1 MKKIV
6 SMLLSVVM
14 LCSVTAGLNL
24 TACAAE
30 IGDWSDTIKYSY
42 DENTGK
48 LTLSGQGVLRPC
60 ADLSYSTG
68 FGMYDVRSVVIQEGI
83 TSISDD
89 VFASYDNLQSV
100 KMPKGMLS
108 IGDSAFSGCPGL
120 SSIIIP
126 ESVTSIGDSAFSNC
140 NNLSSIVISDSV
152 TNIGS
157 CAFEG
162 CISLQSVMLP
172 NSLLSISD
180 YTFSGCDSLQSVTL
194 PKGLLS
200 IGDNA
205 FAGCSSLQNVALPNQ
220 LRTIGD
226 YAFSVCS
233 SLSSIIIPNSVTT
246 IGDYAFDWCWLD
258 EITLSDG
265 LVTIGEGAFEDCSLT
280 KVNIPKTVKK
290 IGDNAFSGYFL
301 SVVIT
306 QDNVEIGDDAFGT
319 DTVVFCP
326 STTKINN
333 QGAGVRYTDKTPV
346 QITKAVQEADGW
358 YDEEDTNLYYI
369 VPNETGDYYANVKYI
384 FDENLNAVPC
394 EYISV
399 GGVDEGGRCYDG
411 SGYRFQLEAG
421 KRYYLAYKDSIII
434 KDFCYGDSS
443 DKKYITDD
451 AAGLKCAK
459 AAFWDDSTK
468 TYKFYYNT
476 SGVWDDEGPAFVST
490 DLNQPISGYFCGLGI
505 IFSLNS
511 PTSVKSYEILN
522 SSALNEK
529 FEKQIRSY
537 ETIKNNA
544 AVYRLHLS
552 DGTTYD
558 VKNYTMK
565 PGAGEKIGDVFWC
578 QYLLYTADGRIFGVN
593 YQYNVNKPT
602 SMNVWLDGFS
612 DNPIKVTVGH
622 NTHAYKQMVTK
633 ATTAKDGQTYKK
645 CTVCGAVTGKTVIPK
660 ASNIKL
666 SKTAYTYNG
675 KVQRPGVT
683 VKNSK
688 GKALKNGTD
697 YKISYPKGMKNVG
710 KYTVKVTLKGN
721 YSGTKS
727 LTYNINPKGT
737 SVSKV
742 KAAKK
747 GFKVTWK
754 KQATQTTGYQVQYS
768 TSSKFKSAKTV
779 TISKNKTTSK
789 SVSKLS
795 AKKKYYVRVR
805 TYKTVK
811 IGGKSVKLYS
821 GWSKAK
827 SVTTKK

>member
-24 TACAAE
+24 TAYAAE
-30 IGDWSDTIKYSY
+30 TGDWSDTIKYSY
-42 DENTGK
+42 DEDTCE
-48 LTLSGQGVLRPC
+48 LTLSGQGVLT
-60 ADLSYSTG
+60 YSDS
-68 FGMYDVRSVVIQEGI
+68 FRENFSEKDVRSVVIQEGI
-83 TSISDD
+83 TSISNG
-89 VFASYDNLQSV
+89 VFACEDDSFY
-100 KMPKGMLS
+100 
-108 IGDSAFSGCPGL
+108 GD
-120 SSIIIP
+120 
-126 ESVTSIGDSAFSNC
+126 
-140 NNLSSIVISDSV
+140 
-152 TNIGS
+152 
-157 CAFEG
+157 
-162 CISLQSVMLP
+162 
-172 NSLLSISD
+172 
-180 YTFSGCDSLQSVTL
+180 LQSVTL

-200 IGDNA
+200 IGN
-205 FAGCSSLQNVALPNQ
+205 
-220 LRTIGD
+220 
-226 YAFSVCS
+226 YAFSYCT

-265 LVTIGEGAFEDCSLT
+265 LVTIGEGAFEGCSLT

-290 IGDNAFSGYFL
+290 IGDNAFSGDFL

-306 QDNVEIGDDAFGT
+306 QDNVEIGDDAFGS

-333 QGAGVRYTDKTPV
+333 QGAGVRYTDKTPI
-346 QITKAVQEADGW
+346 QITKAVQESDGW

-369 VPNETGDYYANVKYI
+369 VPNETGDYYANVNYI

-434 KDFCYGDSS
+434 KDFCYDGSS
-443 DKKYITDD
+443 VKKYITDD

-459 AAFWDDSTK
+459 ATFWDDSTK

-505 IFSLNS
+505 TFSLNS

-578 QYLLYTADGRIFGVN
+578 QYLLYTADGRIFSVN

-645 CTVCGAVTGKTVIPK
+645 CTVCGAVTGKTVIAK

-675 KVQRPGVT
+675 KVQKPSVT

-697 YKISYPKGMKNVG
+697 YTVSYPKGMKNVG

-721 YSGTKS
+721 YSGSKS
-727 LTYNINPKGT
+727 MTYNINPKGT

-742 KAAKK
+742 TAAKK

-779 TISKNKTTSK
+779 TVSKNKTTSK

-821 GWSKAK
+821 GWSVAK

>member
-14 LCSVTAGLNL
+14 LCSVTTGLNL
-24 TACAAE
+24 TAYAAE
-30 IGDWSDTIKYSY
+30 TGDWSDTIKYSY

-60 ADLSYSTG
+60 ADLAYSTG

-89 VFASYDNLQSV
+89 VFASYYNLQSV
-100 KMPKGMLS
+100 KMPKGLLS
-108 IGDSAFSGCPGL
+108 IGDSAFSDCQGL

-126 ESVTSIGDSAFSNC
+126 ESVTSIGDSAFSYC
-140 NNLSSIVISDSV
+140 YNLSSIVISDSV
-152 TNIGS
+152 TSIGS
-157 CAFEG
+157 NAFEE
-162 CISLQSVMLP
+162 CDSLQSVTLP

-180 YTFSGCDSLQSVTL
+180 YTFSNCDSLRSVTL
-194 PKGLLS
+194 PK
-200 IGDNA
+200 
-205 FAGCSSLQNVALPNQ
+205 SLHS
-220 LRTIGD
+220 IGD
-226 YAFSVCS
+226 YAFWHCWY
-233 SLSSIIIPNSVTT
+233 LSSIVIPNNVTT
-246 IGDYAFDWCWLD
+246 IGDYAFEWCNNLS

-265 LVTIGEGAFEDCSLT
+265 LVTIGEGAFNWCFLLT
-280 KVNIPKTVKK
+280 KVDIPKTVKK
-290 IGDNAFSGYFL
+290 IGDNAFSGDFL

-306 QDNVEIGDDAFGT
+306 QDNVEIGDDAFGS
-319 DTVVFCP
+319 DTIVFCP

-358 YDEEDTNLYYI
+358 YDDEDTNLYYI
-369 VPNETGDYYANVKYI
+369 VPNETGDYYANVEYI

-399 GGVDEGGRCYDG
+399 GGVDEGGRGYDG

-434 KDFCYGDSS
+434 KDFCYDGSS

-451 AAGLKCAK
+451 VAGLKCAK
-459 AAFWDDSTK
+459 ATFWDDSTK

-476 SGVWDDEGPAFVST
+476 SDVWDDEGPAFIST

-505 IFSLNS
+505 TFSLNS

-537 ETIKNNA
+537 ETIKKNA

-565 PGAGEKIGDVFWC
+565 PVAGEKMGDVFWC
-578 QYLLYTADGRIFGVN
+578 QYFLYTADGRIFSVN

-602 SMNVWLDGFS
+602 SMSVWLDGFD
-612 DNPIKVTVGH
+612 DNPIKVTVAH
-622 NTHAYKQMVTK
+622 NTHTYKQMVTK

-666 SKTAYTYNG
+666 NKTAYTYNG
-675 KVQRPGVT
+675 KVQKPSVT
-683 VKNSK
+683 VKDSK

-697 YKISYPKGMKNVG
+697 YTVSYPKGMKNVG

-721 YSGTKS
+721 YSGSTS
-727 LTYNINPKGT
+727 MTYNINPKGT

-768 TSSKFKSAKTV
+768 TNKNFKKGNKTV
-779 TISKNKTTSK
+779 TVSKNKTTSK

-811 IGGKSVKLYS
+811 VNGKSVKLYS

>member
-6 SMLLSVVM
+6 SVLLSVVM

-24 TACAAE
+24 TAYAAE
-30 IGDWSDTIKYSY
+30 TGDWSDTIKYSY
-42 DENTGK
+42 DEDTCE
-48 LTLSGQGVLRPC
+48 LTLSGQGVLT
-60 ADLSYSTG
+60 YSDS
-68 FGMYDVRSVVIQEGI
+68 FRENFSEKDVRSVVIQEGI
-83 TSISDD
+83 TSISNG
-89 VFASYDNLQSV
+89 VFACEDDSFY
-100 KMPKGMLS
+100 
-108 IGDSAFSGCPGL
+108 GD
-120 SSIIIP
+120 
-126 ESVTSIGDSAFSNC
+126 
-140 NNLSSIVISDSV
+140 
-152 TNIGS
+152 
-157 CAFEG
+157 
-162 CISLQSVMLP
+162 
-172 NSLLSISD
+172 
-180 YTFSGCDSLQSVTL
+180 LQSVTL

-200 IGDNA
+200 IGN
-205 FAGCSSLQNVALPNQ
+205 
-220 LRTIGD
+220 
-226 YAFSVCS
+226 YAFSYCT

-265 LVTIGEGAFEDCSLT
+265 LVTIGEGAFEGCSLT

-290 IGDNAFSGYFL
+290 IGDNAFSGDFL

-306 QDNVEIGDDAFGT
+306 QDNVEIGDDAFGS

-333 QGAGVRYTDKTPV
+333 QGAGVRYTDKTPI
-346 QITKAVQEADGW
+346 QITKAVQESDGW

-369 VPNETGDYYANVKYI
+369 VPNETGDYYANVNYI

-434 KDFCYGDSS
+434 KDFCYDGSS
-443 DKKYITDD
+443 VKKYITDD

-459 AAFWDDSTK
+459 ATFWDDSTK

-505 IFSLNS
+505 TFSLNS

-578 QYLLYTADGRIFGVN
+578 QYLLYTADGRIFSVN

-697 YKISYPKGMKNVG
+697 YTVSYPKGMKNVG

-721 YSGTKS
+721 YSGSKS
-727 LTYNINPKGT
+727 MTYNINPKGT

-742 KAAKK
+742 TAAKK

-779 TISKNKTTSK
+779 TVSKNKTTSK

>member
-24 TACAAE
+24 TAYAAE

-42 DENTGK
+42 DENTCE
-48 LTLSGQGVLRPC
+48 LTLSGQGVLT
-60 ADLSYSTG
+60 YSDS
-68 FGMYDVRSVVIQEGI
+68 FSEKFSEKDVRSVVIQEGI
-83 TSISDD
+83 TSISNG
-89 VFASYDNLQSV
+89 VFACEDDSFY
-100 KMPKGMLS
+100 
-108 IGDSAFSGCPGL
+108 GD
-120 SSIIIP
+120 
-126 ESVTSIGDSAFSNC
+126 
-140 NNLSSIVISDSV
+140 
-152 TNIGS
+152 
-157 CAFEG
+157 
-162 CISLQSVMLP
+162 
-172 NSLLSISD
+172 
-180 YTFSGCDSLQSVTL
+180 LQSVTL

-200 IGDNA
+200 IGNFA
-205 FAGCSSLQNVALPNQ
+205 FWHCW
-220 LRTIGD
+220 
-226 YAFSVCS
+226 
-233 SLSSIIIPNSVTT
+233 SLSSIVIPNSVTT
-246 IGDYAFDWCWLD
+246 IGDYAFEWCNNLR
-258 EITLSDG
+258 EITLSDS
-265 LVTIGEGAFEDCSLT
+265 LVTIGEGAFGGCSLT
-280 KVNIPKTVKK
+280 KVVIPNSIKN
-290 IGDNAFSGYFL
+290 IGDSAFSGDVL

-306 QDNVEIGDDAFGT
+306 QDNVKIGDDVFGPYT
-319 DTVVFCP
+319 IVFCP
-326 STTKINN
+326 STTKIKN
-333 QGAGVRYTDKTPV
+333 QGIVRYTDKTPI
-346 QITKAVQEADGW
+346 QIKKAVQKADGW
-358 YDEEDTNLYYI
+358 YDDEDTNLYYI

-434 KDFCYGDSS
+434 KDFCYDGSS

-459 AAFWDDSTK
+459 ATFWDDSTK

-505 IFSLNS
+505 TFSLNS
-511 PTSVKSYEILN
+511 PTSVKSYEIQN
-522 SSALNEK
+522 SSALNK
-529 FEKQIRSY
+529 DFEKQIRSY

-593 YQYNVNKPT
+593 YQYNVNEPA
-602 SMNVWLDGFS
+602 SMSVWLDGFS

-622 NTHAYKQMVTK
+622 DTHTYKQMVTK

-645 CTVCGAVTGKTVIPK
+645 CSVCGAVTGKTVIPK
-660 ASNIKL
+660 ASNVKL
-666 SKTAYTYNG
+666 SKTAYAYNG
-675 KVQRPGVT
+675 KVQKPSVT
-683 VKNSK
+683 VKDSK
-688 GKALKNGTD
+688 GKTLKNGTD

-768 TSSKFKSAKTV
+768 TSSKFKKAKTV

-811 IGGKSVKLYS
+811 VNGKNVKLYS